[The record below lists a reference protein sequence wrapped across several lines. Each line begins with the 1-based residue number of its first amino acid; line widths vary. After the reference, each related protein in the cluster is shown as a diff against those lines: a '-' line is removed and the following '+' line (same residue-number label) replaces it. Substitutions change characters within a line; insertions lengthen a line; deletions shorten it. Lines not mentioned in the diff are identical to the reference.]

1 VTGGRLGYTSGWTR
15 QQRIRIIIAIAVAW
29 LGLWAHELYRVPSA
43 FGLTVDGSL
52 PLLAIAV
59 ALLAWRLLAAHMR
72 APAVALLVYAL
83 INFVGGILS
92 VLPLPFLPFTPEQ
105 TADHYLIHAM
115 YAVCQIPMIAMA
127 FSSSKS
133 SLA

>member
-92 VLPLPFLPFTPEQ
+92 VLPLPFLPFVPEQ

>member
-1 VTGGRLGYTSGWTR
+1 VTGGRLGYISGWTR

-83 INFVGGILS
+83 INFVGRILS
-92 VLPLPFLPFTPEQ
+92 VLPLPFLPFVPEQ

>member
-1 VTGGRLGYTSGWTR
+1 MGR
-15 QQRIRIIIAIAVAW
+15 QRIRIIIAVAVAW
-29 LGLWAHELYRVPSA
+29 LGLWAPELYRVPSA

-52 PLLAIAV
+52 PLLAIAC
-59 ALLAWRLLAAHMR
+59 ALLARWLLVTHKCAA
-72 APAVALLVYAL
+72 AVALLVYAL

-92 VLPLPFLPFTPEQ
+92 VLPLPFLPFAPEQ

-115 YAVCQIPMIAMA
+115 YAVCQIPLMAMA

-133 SLA
+133 SQA